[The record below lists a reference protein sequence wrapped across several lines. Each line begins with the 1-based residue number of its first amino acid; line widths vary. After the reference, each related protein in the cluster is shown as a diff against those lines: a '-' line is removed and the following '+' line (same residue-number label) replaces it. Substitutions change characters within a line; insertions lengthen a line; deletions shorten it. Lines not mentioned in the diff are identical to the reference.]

1 VVYALIPLGDTPHKG
16 KSISNG
22 KIESMLMA
30 NFKRTKE
37 DLIKLRKK
45 WDNYVRNHVPPEED
59 DDVEHLGCFSYP
71 NCDIDPLG
79 CKIVMGSDVE
89 PFGHKD

>member
-1 VVYALIPLGDTPHKG
+1 
-16 KSISNG
+16 
-22 KIESMLMA
+22 MA

>member
-1 VVYALIPLGDTPHKG
+1 
-16 KSISNG
+16 
-22 KIESMLMA
+22 MLMA

-45 WDNYVRNHVPPEED
+45 WDNHVRNHVPPEED

-79 CKIVMGSDVE
+79 CRKVMGSDVE